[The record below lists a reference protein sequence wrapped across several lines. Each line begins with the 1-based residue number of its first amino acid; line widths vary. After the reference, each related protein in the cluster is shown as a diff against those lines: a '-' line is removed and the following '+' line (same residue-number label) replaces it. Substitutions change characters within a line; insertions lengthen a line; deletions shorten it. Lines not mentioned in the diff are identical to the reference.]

1 MATPPPNMKYADR
14 DWLVDELGR
23 LVVSSKGKTG
33 SRVLGA
39 ISKTQ
44 FKGKVTI
51 PASGNKNATAECFF
65 FSVADS
71 DSSQICVQRELCV
84 EGVGTATSG
93 IAELSAACLGQEEL
107 KLIKGPSPT

>member
-1 MATPPPNMKYADR
+1 MKYADR
-14 DWLVDELGR
+14 DWVIDQQGR
-23 LVVSSKGKTG
+23 LVVSSRSNCGF
-33 SRVLGA
+33 RVLGT

-71 DSSQICVQRELCV
+71 DSSQICVQRDMCV
-84 EGVGTATSG
+84 EEVGTATSG
-93 IAELSAACLGQEEL
+93 IAELSALCVGQEEL
-107 KLIKGPSPT
+107 KTIKGPSPT